1 MMFTHYTNVAD
12 IVKCPSLRIML
23 LLVCGLFLFMPAKAL
38 EVYQL
43 VVPPATYE
51 PDYGLGTDV
60 YLTYDYKAQPQDQ
73 KPYLIQK
80 KESKFNTD
88 KGWLA
93 DPADYDRFDSEVD
106 GKSQI
111 TDTREE
117 FYNDCIWTS
126 NVVVWT
132 QMNLSKDAIQNAKTL
147 IIDEFCIYVKDAGP
161 DPVINLTEY
170 AQSIVNSYNKD
181 PMTASLG
188 QQIVYVLIHS
198 SVDRKHEIYQKL
210 RAHYTDSSGNT
221 QEVTSSTESQPY
233 EYMHTFPAVR
243 FNGATHNVKCVS
255 GTDKA
260 QEEIAA
266 AFEGKPVSLAKD
278 DALEHEYS
286 IEVRLVDGNNIDPRI
301 IDELE
306 PLRNTVVKLNVN
318 GVIQQRNL
326 YFKEYNNQH
335 SAIKLS
341 HCDPN
346 NFLTVNEDGSYTPI
360 ANELTIETSFTVDGL
375 RVFGIGGPQGDDA
388 RRDRID
394 LTIPAS
400 HIVAPKFSPYA
411 YRANKKTG
419 ENQFVQRVAFAA
431 ANLDMTGDQTSL
443 AGSALACSPQNS
455 YLPLK
460 VDGELLLR
468 EDDPGLL
475 YSSAFLDD
483 IDCIAVLGES
493 QPFHWFAEMDETNM
507 MGVDKYDVSLAY
519 TYLFR
524 SGRIMG
530 SAVGAITFDKPG
542 EQPAAAP
549 ALYAERQDSKTHST
563 FTTHYTT
570 MSLSVNDML
579 TSIDMAPE
587 SAVTVRT
594 GAGWI
599 ELDGDA
605 VVYDVAGAMV
615 ARGAGRHSLSS
626 GIYVVCVGRH
636 RVKTIIR

>member
-1 MMFTHYTNVAD
+1 MFTHYTNVAD
-12 IVKCPSLRIML
+12 IVKCPPLRMLL
-23 LLVCGLFLFMPAKAL
+23 LLVCGFLCLFSVEAQNVMVF
-38 EVYQL
+38 QL
-43 VVPPATYE
+43 VVPPE
-51 PDYGLGTDV
+51 LKLGDNE
-60 YLTYDYKAQPQDQ
+60 YITYDYKTKPNEQ
-73 KPYLIQK
+73 KPYKI
-80 KESKFNTD
+80 SKMYSEMQFDN
-88 KGWLA
+88 GWLA
-93 DPADYDRFDSEVD
+93 TFSDYKEIDDSQM
-106 GKSQI
+106 S
-111 TDTREE
+111 REE

-132 QMNLSKDAIQNAKTL
+132 QMPLEDWMKD
-147 IIDEFCIYVKDAGP
+147 YVKDMTVEEFGIYVN
-161 DPVINLTEY
+161 DDDTPVIDLTAVANDIIARY
-170 AQSIVNSYNKD
+170 LQYPNAV
-181 PMTASLG
+181 SLS
-188 QQIVYVLIHS
+188 QQIIYVLQNSALNRTHDVYMKFRAS
-198 SVDRKHEIYQKL
+198 ASGKEIANIDTK
-210 RAHYTDSSGNT
+210 ATAVH
-221 QEVTSSTESQPY
+221 
-233 EYMHTFPAVR
+233 YMHTFPAVR
-243 FNGATHNVKCVS
+243 FREAVNHQIECVS
-255 GTDKA
+255 G
-260 QEEIAA
+260 QESASDDIVSSFAGQPVVL
-266 AFEGKPVSLAKD
+266 GKD
-278 DALEHEYS
+278 NALEHEYS
-286 IEVRLVDGNNIDPRI
+286 IEVGITDGNNIDPAI
-301 IDELE
+301 LADLE
-306 PLRNTVVKLNVN
+306 PMRNTVVTLTVN
-318 GVIQQRNL
+318 GQSESRNI
-326 YFKEYNNQH
+326 YFHEYNNLE

-360 ANELTIETSFTVDGL
+360 ANEMTIETSFKTEGI
-375 RVFGIGGPQGDDA
+375 RVFGIAGPQGDDA

-394 LTIPAS
+394 LTIPES
-400 HIVAPKFSPYA
+400 HIEAPKFSPYA
-411 YRANKKTG
+411 YRANKETG
-419 ENQFVQRVAFAA
+419 ENQYVQRVAFAV

-443 AGSALACSPQNS
+443 AGSALACSPQIS

-524 SGRIMG
+524 TGRIIG

-549 ALYAERQDSKTHST
+549 AQFADAETVQTHST

-570 MSLSVNDML
+570 MPVSINDML
-579 TSIDMAPE
+579 TSADMVPE

-594 GAGWI
+594 GAGWL

-626 GIYVVCVGRH
+626 GIYVVCLGGR

>member
-1 MMFTHYTNVAD
+1 MFTHYTNVAD
-12 IVKCPSLRIML
+12 IVKCPPLRIML
-23 LLVCGLFLFMPAKAL
+23 LLVCGILCLLSVEAQKVMVF
-38 EVYQL
+38 QL
-43 VVPPATYE
+43 VVPPE
-51 PDYGLGTDV
+51 LKLGDNE
-60 YLTYDYKAQPQDQ
+60 YITYDYKTKPDEQ
-73 KPYLIQK
+73 KPYKI
-80 KESKFNTD
+80 SKMYSEMQFDN
-88 KGWLA
+88 GWLA
-93 DPADYDRFDSEVD
+93 TFSDYKEIDDSQM
-106 GKSQI
+106 S
-111 TDTREE
+111 REE

-132 QMNLSKDAIQNAKTL
+132 EMPLDEVLKGYAKDMTVE
-147 IIDEFCIYVKDAGP
+147 EFGIYVND
-161 DPVINLTEY
+161 DNTPVIDLTAVANDIIARHNEY
-170 AQSIVNSYNKD
+170 PNAV
-181 PMTASLG
+181 SLS
-188 QQIVYVLIHS
+188 QQIIYVLQNSALNRTHDVYMKFRAS
-198 SVDRKHEIYQKL
+198 AFGKEI
-210 RAHYTDSSGNT
+210 ANIDSKET
-221 QEVTSSTESQPY
+221 AVH
-233 EYMHTFPAVR
+233 YMHTFPAVR
-243 FNGATHNVKCVS
+243 FREAVNHQIECVS
-255 GTDKA
+255 G
-260 QEEIAA
+260 QESASEDIVSSFAGQPVVL
-266 AFEGKPVSLAKD
+266 GKD
-278 DALEHEYS
+278 NALEHEYS
-286 IEVRLVDGNNIDPRI
+286 IEVGLVDGNNIDPHI

-318 GVIQQRNL
+318 GVTQQRNL
-326 YFKEYNNQH
+326 YFKEYNNLH

-360 ANELTIETSFTVDGL
+360 ANDMTIETSFKTEGI
-375 RVFGIGGPQGDDA
+375 RVFGIAGPHGDDA

-394 LTIPAS
+394 LTIPES
-400 HIVAPKFSPYA
+400 HIVAPKFRPYA

-419 ENQFVQRVAFAA
+419 ENQFVQRVAFAV

-443 AGSALACSPQNS
+443 AGSALACSPQIS

-483 IDCIAVLGES
+483 IDCVAVLGES

-524 SGRIMG
+524 TGRIIG

-570 MSLSVNDML
+570 MPVSVNDML
-579 TSIDMAPE
+579 TSTDMVPE

-626 GIYVVCVGRH
+626 GIYVVCLGGR